1 VAVGSQVQIGV
12 LGKSIVLP
20 LLLSPLIAVTLGAS
34 FYLAIRWS
42 RLRLGITKEWCICVG
57 NDQQVV
63 PVPQPTSVLAFQATA
78 PMISACVGE
87 ITSCS
92 QRCAGIVSFAR
103 GLNDT
108 PKMAALLLVLPMMG
122 AYSSLVTVAMAI
134 AVGGLLSARRVA
146 ETMSH
151 KITGMNHGQ
160 GFSANLATGVLV
172 TTASLFALP
181 VSTTHVSVGSL
192 FGIGLTN
199 RQADLSVIRKILL
212 SWIVTV
218 RCSNRCIGLSVD
230 DILGSPEL
238 VDPTNHW
245 RPSRLPPNRGLSRYL
260 RITEDLRRH
269 PMGNTEHD
277 SDLPIFV
284 VSKNGD
290 NTSKAVGDA
299 LVQQT
304 QSPSPRFQIRNP
316 CWFRLFAVEGRPRIW
331 QFFGGN
337 ALALQLLTIVAD
349 FREAC
354 LPALASLFAAVAID
368 TTTMPT
374 AFTARFRLLLGEAKK
389 AYGKN
394 ACRRD
399 YRRAFDDRLYHVEFS
414 RSAHGGLL
422 EVGCHVRKFV
432 RR

>member
-1 VAVGSQVQIGV
+1 MAIVLLLAVCFLAYSNGANDNFKGVASLFGSRTTSYKTAITWATVTTFAGSVTAIFLAQSLLKKFSGKGLVPDSLVGSEYFLLAVAMGAGITVILATRFGFPISTTHALTGAMLGSGWVAVGSQVQIGV

-63 PVPQPTSVLAFQATA
+63 PVPQPTSVLAFQAAA

-92 QRCAGIVSFAR
+92 QRYAGSLIGINCQQLMDGAHFVSAGIVSFAR

-212 SWIVTV
+212 SWIVTLP
-218 RCSNRCIGLSVD
+218 CAAAIG
-230 DILGSPEL
+230 
-238 VDPTNHW
+238 
-245 RPSRLPPNRGLSRYL
+245 
-260 RITEDLRRH
+260 
-269 PMGNTEHD
+269 
-277 SDLPIFV
+277 
-284 VSKNGD
+284 
-290 NTSKAVGDA
+290 A
-299 LVQQT
+299 LV
-304 QSPSPRFQIRNP
+304 
-316 CWFRLFAVEGRPRIW
+316 FRLTTYW
-331 QFFGGN
+331 
-337 ALALQLLTIVAD
+337 AL
-349 FREAC
+349 
-354 LPALASLFAAVAID
+354 
-368 TTTMPT
+368 
-374 AFTARFRLLLGEAKK
+374 
-389 AYGKN
+389 
-394 ACRRD
+394 
-399 YRRAFDDRLYHVEFS
+399 
-414 RSAHGGLL
+414 RS
-422 EVGCHVRKFV
+422 
-432 RR
+432 